1 MGDESQLLCQYS
13 PHQESLHNRY
23 FIYKLLK
30 SSIYRAL
37 EKKLIKVT
45 VYGSL
50 PLRTFL
56 QEGDID
62 ITVITTPEEYLCNE
76 LMLNKIKSQLLQE
89 FEIRNIQ
96 EIQAEVPILKVQV
109 FNINV
114 DISINQIGGVRSLIF
129 LEEISRL
136 FPKHLLKKSILIT
149 KAWGT
154 YFSRILG
161 SQVGLLGTYALEV
174 LIVFILNTVP
184 SCRTNTLQVLKTLIE
199 YFSEFDWENWI
210 VTCVGVVPVQKWR
223 DFNEEECGEKLQLSG
238 EKVKK
243 LRSELRCGR
252 TDWTHKFVNVADPVL
267 IGNNLGKRVS
277 FQGFQR
283 IKLSFKVAAEL
294 IKEFGVE
301 RLFKKIEPQ
310 VGIECKV
317 VEDGGG
323 EKSGV
328 AISYFANIRKLKEAL
343 YSCLAVMDPSFPQNY

>member
-1 MGDESQLLCQYS
+1 MGDESQLLSQYS
-13 PHQESLHNRY
+13 PHQESLHSRY

-62 ITVITTPEEYLCNE
+62 ITVITTPEEYLCCE
-76 LMLNKIKSQLLQE
+76 LILNKIKTQLLQE
-89 FEIRNIQ
+89 FEIRNIH

-136 FPKHLLKKSILIT
+136 FPKHLLKKSILII

-184 SCRTNTLQVLKTLIE
+184 TCRTNSLQVLKTLIE
-199 YFSEFDWENWI
+199 YFSEFDWENCV
-210 VTCVGVVPVQKWR
+210 VTCVGVVSAQKWR

-243 LRSELRCGR
+243 LRNELRCGR
-252 TDWTHKFVNVADPVL
+252 TEWTQKFINIADPVL

-277 FQGFQR
+277 FQGFER
-283 IKLSFKVAAEL
+283 IRLSFKVAAEL
-294 IKEFGVE
+294 VKEFGVE

-310 VGIECKV
+310 VGIEWKV
-317 VEDGGG
+317 VEDARG
-323 EKSGV
+323 EKNGV
-328 AISYFANIRKLKEAL
+328 PISYFANIRKLKEAL

>member
-1 MGDESQLLCQYS
+1 MGDESHIVSQYS
-13 PHQESLHNRY
+13 PHQESLHSRY

-62 ITVITTPEEYLCNE
+62 ITVITTPEEYMCSDRI
-76 LMLNKIKSQLLQE
+76 LNKIKSQLLQE
-89 FEIRNIQ
+89 FDIRKIQ
-96 EIQAEVPILKVQV
+96 EIQAEVPILKIQV
-109 FNINV
+109 FNINI
-114 DISINQIGGVRSLIF
+114 DISINQINGVRSLIF

-136 FPKHLLKKSILIT
+136 FPKHLLKKSILVC

-161 SQVGLLGTYALEV
+161 SQAGLLGTYALEV
-174 LIVFILNTVP
+174 LILFILNTIP
-184 SCRTNTLQVLKTLIE
+184 ACRTSTLQVLKALVE

-210 VTCVGVVPVQKWR
+210 VTCVGIVSVQKWR
-223 DFNEEECGEKLQLSG
+223 DYNEEENGEKLQLSA
-238 EKVKK
+238 EKVQK
-243 LRSELRCGR
+243 LRNELRCGR
-252 TDWTHKFVNVADPVL
+252 TEWVHKHVNIADPVL
-267 IGNNLGKRVS
+267 PGNNLGKSVS
-277 FQGFQR
+277 LQGFER

-294 IKEFGVE
+294 VKEFGVE
-301 RLFKKIEPQ
+301 RLFKKIQPQ
-310 VGIECKV
+310 VGIEVCV
-317 VEDGGG
+317 VDDERKD
-323 EKSGV
+323 KSGV
-328 AISYFANIRKLKEAL
+328 QISYFANIRKLKEAL